1 VIEAFQGEKNIN
13 APIHLKI
20 CKKKVMEL
28 MYNKKKRRKITFMH
42 NLFNL

>member
-20 CKKKVMEL
+20 CKKKVMES
-28 MYNKKKRRKITFMH
+28 MYNKKEEEEEHFH
-42 NLFNL
+42 A